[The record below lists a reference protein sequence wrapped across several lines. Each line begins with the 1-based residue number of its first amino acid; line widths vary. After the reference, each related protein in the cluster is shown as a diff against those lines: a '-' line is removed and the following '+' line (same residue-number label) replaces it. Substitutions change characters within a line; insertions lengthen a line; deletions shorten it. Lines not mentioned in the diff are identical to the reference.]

1 MTSVMSGYSSEQDE
15 VGPQVAIIASVMVKK
30 PSASVV
36 PEVAS
41 STLTP
46 ERVVPLSAPSGD
58 PDFMQELFLPI
69 HGHVELHREEL
80 AVIDHPSFQRLRRVR
95 QLGLAHMVFPGATHT
110 RFEHC
115 VGAVHVA
122 QTIVDHVNRNFKNA
136 KNDSMQWRMCGID
149 PAAARF
155 IRLGALLHDV
165 GHLPFGHTLEDELN
179 HLRSH
184 DGPERLDRVA
194 TIAYPN
200 HDVDRTVVDV
210 SSKPSGGW
218 TLKALIDKLYGST
231 AKELGL
237 GGYDAFAI
245 LSQIVC
251 KPPKKEPGRAEW
263 STISENLA
271 KSFPLRVC
279 QDIVGNTIC
288 ADFLDYL
295 HRDWYHLGKPLYF
308 DERLYQYMEVRQ
320 RLSPVNGDAAPRFV
334 INVRASEKIRHD
346 ALTDILELLN
356 ARYKL
361 AETVLFHRTKLA
373 LTGLLDR
380 CLLEVGDLYEQVG
393 LTFEKLAESA
403 ESLLLEASDDGLP
416 LLLKDLANGV
426 DKSDRTIIQGAIDE
440 ETREIQAAVTQQTSF
455 EEGAHRGKLG
465 SQRDLALRLIDRL
478 RDREVYTL
486 ACKLRMADF
495 PGVHGPNNSRLQK
508 VLEIYRVPK
517 NRLAYL
523 RMMEARCGLPWGSLV
538 MNCPPDATMN
548 AKVAK
553 VNLFVEDEVS
563 PFDKYEEQGEA
574 NLTRGALTA
583 QIKRF
588 YELWA
593 AIIYIDRRVWD
604 ALSEGERKNLR
615 SVLKTFFFPEQGAD
629 PSVVRAQ
636 MEPSLDILSN
646 RKASRS
652 GTTNVDEEQYRGKF
666 FPSGLPFDKPSTK

>member
-1 MTSVMSGYSSEQDE
+1 
-15 VGPQVAIIASVMVKK
+15 
-30 PSASVV
+30 
-36 PEVAS
+36 
-41 STLTP
+41 
-46 ERVVPLSAPSGD
+46 
-58 PDFMQELFLPI
+58 MQELFLPI

-80 AVIDHPSFQRLRRVR
+80 GVIDHPSFQRLRRVR
-95 QLGLAHMVFPGATHT
+95 QLGLAHMIFPGATHT

-122 QTIVDHVNRNFKNA
+122 QKIVNHVNKNFENG
-136 KNDSMQWRMCGID
+136 KNDSTQWRMCRID
-149 PAAARF
+149 NPAARF

-179 HLRSH
+179 HLPSH
-184 DGPERLDRVA
+184 DGPDRLERVA
-194 TIAYPN
+194 KISYPN
-200 HDVDRTVVDV
+200 HDVDSTLVDV
-210 SSKPSGGW
+210 ASKPPGGW
-218 TLKALIDKLYGST
+218 TLKALVDKLYAST
-231 AKELGL
+231 AKELSL
-237 GGYDAFAI
+237 DKFDAFSI
-245 LSQIVC
+245 LSHIVC
-251 KPPKKEPGRAEW
+251 KPPKKEPEKTAWISVSQKIAE
-263 STISENLA
+263 N
-271 KSFPLRVC
+271 FPLRVC

-308 DERLYQYMEVRQ
+308 DERLYQYMEIRQ
-320 RLSPVNGDAAPRFV
+320 RLVPVDGDAAPRFV

-380 CLLEVGDLYEQVG
+380 CLLEIGDLYEKVG
-393 LTFEKLAESA
+393 LKFERLAESA
-403 ESLLLEASDDGLP
+403 ESLLLDASDDGLP
-416 LLLKDLANGV
+416 LLLKDLANGAE
-426 DKSDRTIIQGAIDE
+426 KSDRTMIQAAIDE
-440 ETREIQAAVTQQTSF
+440 ETRQIQGAINQQTSF
-455 EEGAHRGKLG
+455 EEGTSRGELG
-465 SQRDLALRLIDRL
+465 SQKDLALRLIERL

-495 PGVHGPNNSRLQK
+495 PGVHGPSNSRLQK
-508 VLEIYRVPK
+508 VLDIYRLPK
-517 NRLAYL
+517 SRLTYL
-523 RMMEARCGLPWGSLV
+523 RMMEARCGLPLGSLV

-604 ALSEGERKNLR
+604 GLSEGERKNLR
-615 SVLKTFFFPEQGAD
+615 SVLKTFFFLEPGAD

-636 MEPSLDILSN
+636 MEPSLEILRK
-646 RKASRS
+646 RKASRT
-652 GTTNVDEEQYRGKF
+652 GTTNVDEEQFRGMS
-666 FPSGLPFDKPSTK
+666 FPSGLPFDNPNTK

>member
-1 MTSVMSGYSSEQDE
+1 MT
-15 VGPQVAIIASVMVKK
+15 AKK

-36 PEVAS
+36 PDSAS
-41 STLTP
+41 PTLNS
-46 ERVVPLSAPSGD
+46 ERLVPVSAPSGD

-69 HGHVELHREEL
+69 HGHIELHREEL

-122 QTIVDHVNRNFKNA
+122 KTIVDHVNKNFKNA
-136 KNDSMQWRMCGID
+136 KNDSIQWKMCGID
-149 PAAARF
+149 NPTARF

-184 DGPERLDRVA
+184 DGPERLNRVS
-194 TIAYPN
+194 TIPYPN
-200 HDVDRTVVDV
+200 HDVDRTLVDL
-210 SSKPSGGW
+210 SLKPDGGW
-218 TLKALIDKLYGST
+218 TLKALINELYKST

-237 GGYDAFAI
+237 GKHDAFTI
-245 LSQIVC
+245 LSHIVC
-251 KPPKKEPGRAEW
+251 KPPKKESEKAVWISTSASIAE
-263 STISENLA
+263 N
-271 KSFPLRVC
+271 FPLRVC

-320 RLSPVNGDAAPRFV
+320 RLSPVDGDAAPRFV
-334 INVRASEKIRHD
+334 INVRATEKIRHD

-380 CLLEVGDLYEQVG
+380 SLLEIGDLYEKVG
-393 LTFEKLAESA
+393 LRFEKLAESA

-416 LLLKDLANGV
+416 LLLKELANGTE
-426 DKSDRTIIQGAIDE
+426 KSDRTIIQAAIAE
-440 ETREIQAAVTQQTSF
+440 ETREIQMEVAPQASF
-455 EEGAHRGKLG
+455 EEGTPSGKLG
-465 SQRDLALRLIDRL
+465 SQKDLALRLIERL

-495 PGVHGPNNSRLQK
+495 PGAHLPGNPRLQK
-508 VLEIYRVPK
+508 VLDIYRVPK

-553 VNLFVEDEVS
+553 VNLFIEDEVS

-615 SVLKTFFFPEQGAD
+615 SVLKTFFFLEPGAD

-636 MEPSLDILSN
+636 MEPSLDIL
-646 RKASRS
+646 RKRRASRS
-652 GTTNVDEEQYRGKF
+652 GTTSVDEEQYRGLF
-666 FPSGLPFDKPSTK
+666 FPSGLSFDNPTIK